1 MKNIL
6 LATHN
11 KGKIKRYKA
20 LFKAIENLKIIT
32 LEDLGVSLK
41 VDEPFNTPL
50 ENSAHKARQYGEFT
64 NLTTIAIDEAVLTNF
79 LPDNEQPGV
88 FVRRLSRGKD
98 LSDIEVLQK
107 WKKIFSRYPLADKKF
122 IWDFSLSC
130 YNPKNKD
137 LQTVEAVQINTV
149 AKEFSNIINPG
160 YPMSSFLIP
169 DGLNKT
175 YSELNEEESLLVDKK
190 TLQPFFEFISKMLV
204 SKDNSNLLF

>member
-1 MKNIL
+1 MKTIL

-20 LFKAIENLKIIT
+20 LFKDIENLKIVT
-32 LEDLGVSLK
+32 LKDLDVSLK
-41 VDEPFNTPL
+41 VDEPFDTPL
-50 ENSAHKARQYGEFT
+50 KNSAYKARQYGEFT

-107 WKKIFSRYPLADKKF
+107 WEEIFLRYPKADKKF
-122 IWDFSLSC
+122 IWDFSLSY

-137 LQTVEAVQINTV
+137 LQTLGAVQINTV
-149 AKEFSNIINPG
+149 AKEFSKLINPG

-169 DGLNKT
+169 EGLNCPH
-175 YSELNEEESLLVDKK
+175 SDLSEEESLSVDRKNLK
-190 TLQPFFEFISKMLV
+190 PFFDFISDI
-204 SKDNSNLLF
+204 SSGQ